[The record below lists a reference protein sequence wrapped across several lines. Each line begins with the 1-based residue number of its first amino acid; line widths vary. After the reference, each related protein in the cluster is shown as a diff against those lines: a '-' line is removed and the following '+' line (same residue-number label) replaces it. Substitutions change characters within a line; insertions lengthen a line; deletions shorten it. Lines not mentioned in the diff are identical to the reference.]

1 MANVVQKSI
10 VTQKLS
16 AKASSH
22 SRTDISLRDL
32 NVVIDEPTERG
43 GTNQGA
49 TPTETLACA
58 LAGCINVIGHKVAE
72 SLDVDLGEMSID
84 VATQFDRRGVML
96 QEEIDLP
103 FTAMDVN
110 ITVRTSASEDDIAR
124 VRDGLAKFC
133 PLSKAIKAAGTEL
146 NENWTIERP

>member
-1 MANVVQKSI
+1 MANVVPKSV

-32 NVVIDEPTERG
+32 NVVIDEPSERG

-58 LAGCINVIGHKVAE
+58 LAGCINVISHKVAE
-72 SLDVDLGEMSID
+72 SLDVDLGEMTID

-110 ITVRTSASEDDIAR
+110 VTVRTTATEDDIAR
-124 VRDGLAKFC
+124 VRDGLAKYC
-133 PLSKAIKAAGTEL
+133 PLSKVIRAAGTEL